1 MSSFARDRGL
11 PRGLLL
17 AGILVMAANL
27 RPVITAVGPVL
38 PLIGNELG
46 LSASALGTLAAVPIV
61 AFGVV
66 SPIVHSLGRRFGVEQ
81 TVLVALILL
90 AAGTVIRSLP
100 GQSVTLWVG
109 TALIGATVAVGN
121 VLMPVVV
128 KRDFPM
134 HLTGATA
141 GYTAA
146 QSVFA
151 ALASGLAVPI
161 ATAWG
166 SWRLALGVW
175 ALLMVVALVLWLP
188 RLGRPGRRPAP
199 ILGSDAPG
207 FDAPPS
213 NLPPSNAGPIHLPRV
228 TEPSP
233 LSTTTPTTGAPPVG
247 GPPHSQSPPVSV
259 WRSGLAWQV
268 AAFMGLQSMIFYT
281 LVNWLPTMEQD
292 LGVDPATAGWHL
304 FLFQAV
310 GIVSNLAAPSLM
322 RIGGNQRF
330 AAVTVPSCTFVAVV
344 GMTLLPSLLPLWIV
358 LVGLGTGGAF
368 VIALSLVGLRSAD
381 PATTSKLSSMSQSV
395 GYLLAA
401 AGLMAAGA
409 LRDLTGPGPLLFVGI
424 GAVAALQVLTGSRV
438 GRNRVIRA

>member
-1 MSSFARDRGL
+1 MNSFSRDRGL
-11 PRGLLL
+11 PRWLLL
-17 AGILVMAANL
+17 AGILLVAANL

-38 PLIGNELG
+38 PLIGSDLG

-66 SPIVHSLGRRFGVEQ
+66 SPVVHTLGRRFGVEQ
-81 TVLVALILL
+81 TVLAALILL

-151 ALASGLAVPI
+151 ALASGLAVPV
-161 ATAWG
+161 ADAWG

-175 ALLMVVALVLWLP
+175 VLLMGVALILWLP
-188 RLGRPGRRPAP
+188 RVTRRGRRRPLAADGATTRSASSTGP
-199 ILGSDAPG
+199 SASGPLDAPRAA
-207 FDAPPS
+207 DVPAV
-213 NLPPSNAGPIHLPRV
+213 RR
-228 TEPSP
+228 
-233 LSTTTPTTGAPPVG
+233 
-247 GPPHSQSPPVSV
+247 VSV
-259 WRSGLAWQV
+259 WRSSLAWQV
-268 AAFMGLQSMIFYT
+268 AIYMGLQSTVFYT
-281 LVNWLPTMEQD
+281 VVNWLPTLEQD

-304 FLFQAV
+304 FLFQAT
-310 GIVSNLAAPSLM
+310 GIVSNLAAPTLM
-322 RIGGNQRF
+322 RIGPDQRF
-330 AAVTVPSCTFVAVV
+330 AAVGVPTCTLVAVLGV
-344 GMTLLPSLLPLWIV
+344 VLVPSLLVVWIV
-358 LVGLGTGGAF
+358 LLGLGTGGAF
-368 VIALSLVGLRSAD
+368 VIALSFVGLRSVD
-381 PATTSKLSSMSQSV
+381 PTTTSKLSSMSQAV

-401 AGLMAAGA
+401 AGLLGVGA
-409 LRDLTGPGPLLFVGI
+409 LRDLTGPGPALFYALASV
-424 GAVAALQVLTGSRV
+424 AVLQLVTGSQV